1 MKVAI
6 YKDTLANNRGAD
18 IAVRNLAAGLSE
30 RGHGVT
36 LFERTELRGKAHG
49 GYDVMVAAG
58 TNELLDLAE
67 MDALAPIVLQFHTDP
82 AYQFRHW
89 IRKWR
94 RNRAIEAAMRKC
106 AAIQVLRDEH
116 VPLVTRIAPGVP
128 VSVIGNWSE
137 YGTEETDAPSAA
149 HYTEMRP
156 QESASATAAG
166 GTQFIASTSVATSCD
181 PPVQH
186 TTTRASS
193 LRIVAPSNIESTSST
208 LLHGHST
215 NNQITKCNR
224 KSQIEKS
231 QITLPPTIIYPAA
244 INKDK
249 NQRLLVEA
257 FRSIADDFPEWE
269 VHLYGKGK
277 PRFRPHP
284 RVRLMGF
291 ADLEKPFAECAF
303 IAFPSKTEGFPLAV
317 ADAAAFGKPAVTIRD
332 WIGTCAAGGGIVTAP
347 TVRAFAAGLRTM
359 MRDASLRRRMGEAAR
374 AYCSQRHSRTKI
386 LDLWETLLKGVQG
399 RVSTFSTLLHGHF
412 FRGAVAGA

>member
-6 YKDTLANNRGAD
+6 YKDTLANSRGAD

-30 RGHGVT
+30 RGHDVT
-36 LFERTELRGKAHG
+36 LFGKTELREKAHG

-94 RNRAIEAAMRKC
+94 RNRAIKAAMRKC
-106 AAIQVLRDEH
+106 AAIQVLRDAH
-116 VPLVTRIAPGVP
+116 LPLVARIARDVP

-137 YGTEETDAPSAA
+137 YSTEET
-149 HYTEMRP
+149 
-156 QESASATAAG
+156 
-166 GTQFIASTSVATSCD
+166 ISCG

-215 NNQITKCNR
+215 NNQIPKCNR

-231 QITLPPTIIYPAA
+231 QITLPPTILYPAA
-244 INKDK
+244 LNKDK

-291 ADLEKPFAECAF
+291 ADLKKPFAECAF
-303 IAFPSKTEGFPLAV
+303 VAFPSKTEGFPLAV
-317 ADAAAFGKPAVTIRD
+317 ADAAAFGKPAVMIRD

-347 TVRAFAAGLRTM
+347 TVKAFAAGLRTM
-359 MRDASLRRRMGEAAR
+359 MQDASLRRRMGEAAR

-386 LDLWETLLKGVQG
+386 LDLWETLLKGV
-399 RVSTFSTLLHGHF
+399 
-412 FRGAVAGA
+412 

>member
-1 MKVAI
+1 MKIAI

-36 LFERTELRGKAHG
+36 LFEKDELREKALG

-67 MDALAPIVLQFHTDP
+67 MDALPPIVMQFHTDP

-89 IRKWR
+89 IKKWR
-94 RNRAIEAAMRKC
+94 RNRAIKNAMRKC

-116 VPLVTRIAPGVP
+116 VPFVSRIAPDVP

-137 YGTEETDAPSAA
+137 HGATEAAPPAA
-149 HYTEMRP
+149 HFAGEP
-156 QESASATAAG
+156 ASATA
-166 GTQFIASTSVATSCD
+166 ATSCD

-193 LRIVAPSNIESTSST
+193 LRHRCVETKLP
-208 LLHGHST
+208 ST
-215 NNQITKCNR
+215 NYHLPTKCNR
-224 KSQIEKS
+224 KSEIEKS
-231 QITLPPTIIYPAA
+231 KIAPPTTILYPAA

-257 FRSIADDFPEWE
+257 FRLIADDFPEWE
-269 VHLYGKGK
+269 VRLYGKGK
-277 PRFRPHP
+277 PNFKPHP

-291 ADLEKPFAECAF
+291 ADLARPFAECAF
-303 IAFPSKTEGFPLAV
+303 VAFPSMTEGFPLTI
-317 ADAAAFGKPAVTIRD
+317 ADAAAFGKPAVMIHD

-347 TVRAFAAGLRTM
+347 NIRAFAEGLRTM
-359 MRDASLRRRMGEAAR
+359 MSNAAMRLKMGGAAR

-386 LDLWETLLKGVQG
+386 LDLWETLLQNVGCG
-399 RVSTFSTLLHGHF
+399 L
-412 FRGAVAGA
+412 

>member
-1 MKVAI
+1 MKIAV

-30 RGHGVT
+30 RGHDVT
-36 LFERTELRGKAHG
+36 LFEKDELREKALG

-67 MDALAPIVLQFHTDP
+67 MDGLPPIVMQFHTDS

-89 IRKWR
+89 IKKWR
-94 RNRAIEAAMRKC
+94 RNRAIKNAMRKC

-116 VPLVTRIAPGVP
+116 VPFVSRIAPDVP

-137 YGTEETDAPSAA
+137 YGATEAAPPAA
-149 HYTEMRP
+149 HFAG
-156 QESASATAAG
+156 ESASATA
-166 GTQFIASTSVATSCD
+166 ATSCD

-193 LRIVAPSNIESTSST
+193 LRHRCVETKLPSTIYHLPS
-208 LLHGHST
+208 
-215 NNQITKCNR
+215 KCNR
-224 KSQIEKS
+224 RSEIEKS
-231 QITLPPTIIYPAA
+231 KIDNPPTILYPAA

-257 FRSIADDFPEWE
+257 FRLIADDFPEWE
-269 VHLYGKGK
+269 VRLYGKGK
-277 PRFRPHP
+277 PNFKSHP
-284 RVRLMGF
+284 KVRLMGF
-291 ADLEKPFAECAF
+291 ADLARPFAECAF
-303 IAFPSKTEGFPLAV
+303 VAFPSKTEGFGLV
-317 ADAAAFGKPAVTIRD
+317 IADAAAFGKPAVMIHD

-347 TVRAFAAGLRTM
+347 NIRAFAEGLRTM
-359 MRDASLRRRMGEAAR
+359 MSNAAMRLKMGGAAR

-386 LDLWETLLKGVQG
+386 LDLWETLLQNVGCG
-399 RVSTFSTLLHGHF
+399 L
-412 FRGAVAGA
+412 

>member
-1 MKVAI
+1 MKIAI

-18 IAVRNLAAGLSE
+18 VAVRNLAAGLSE

-36 LFERTELRGKAHG
+36 LFEKDELREKALG

-67 MDALAPIVLQFHTDP
+67 MDALPPIVMQFHTDP

-89 IRKWR
+89 IKKWR
-94 RNRAIEAAMRKC
+94 RNRAIKNAMRKC

-116 VPLVTRIAPGVP
+116 VPFVSRIAPDVP

-137 YGTEETDAPSAA
+137 HGATEAAPPAA
-149 HYTEMRP
+149 HFAG
-156 QESASATAAG
+156 ESASATA
-166 GTQFIASTSVATSCD
+166 ATSCD

-193 LRIVAPSNIESTSST
+193 LRIASSNIESTSST
-208 LLHGHST
+208 LLHGLSP
-215 NNQITKCNR
+215 NPQMQSQIVNR
-224 KSQIEKS
+224 KIENR
-231 QITLPPTIIYPAA
+231 QFPTILYPAA

-257 FRSIADDFPEWE
+257 FRLIADDFPEWE
-269 VHLYGKGK
+269 VRLYGKGK
-277 PRFRPHP
+277 PNFKPHP

-291 ADLEKPFAECAF
+291 ADLARPFAECAF
-303 IAFPSKTEGFPLAV
+303 VAFPSMTEGFPLTI
-317 ADAAAFGKPAVTIRD
+317 ADAAMFGKPAVMIHD

-347 TVRAFAAGLRTM
+347 NIRAFAEGLRTM
-359 MRDASLRRRMGEAAR
+359 MSNAAMRLKMGGAAR

-386 LDLWETLLKGVQG
+386 LDLWETLLQNVGCG
-399 RVSTFSTLLHGHF
+399 L
-412 FRGAVAGA
+412 